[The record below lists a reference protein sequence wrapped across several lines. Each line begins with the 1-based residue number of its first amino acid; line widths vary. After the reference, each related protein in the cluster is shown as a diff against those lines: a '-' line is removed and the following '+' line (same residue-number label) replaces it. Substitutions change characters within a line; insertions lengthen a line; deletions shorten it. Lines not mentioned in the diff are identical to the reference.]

1 MTGITDLPTLLGSL
15 HPLMSEH
22 EFVFVT
28 QPGKCIADAAD
39 LHPIAAFEEQ
49 EGLTL
54 VLRREQAD
62 VAGEQYQA
70 VFRMI
75 TLQVHSSLEAVGLT
89 AAIAKALSDRGISAN
104 VMAAFFHDHVFVPS
118 DRAQDAMKALA
129 GLAPPR

>member
-15 HPLMSEH
+15 RPLLREH

-28 QPGKCIADAAD
+28 QPGKRIADAAD
-39 LHPIAAFEEQ
+39 LRPIAAFEEQ

-54 VLRREQAD
+54 VLRREHAD
-62 VAGEQYQA
+62 ANGEHYQG

-89 AAIAKALSDRGISAN
+89 AAVAEALSEQGISAN

-118 DRAQDAMKALA
+118 DRAHDAMATLE
-129 GLAPPR
+129 GLRSRN